1 MNPRAF
7 PLKAFCL
14 NVRRLETS
22 VKQHFKALAPH
33 RKSREKILRAY
44 AGSLYPG
51 RAHRKEII
59 NLLRQAVEAQTITLA
74 ANNPR
79 CLVTTHDARL
89 RGFAEHMGRAVDRYS
104 ARMHL
109 QETLEDFAR
118 NAFFGLGIAK
128 VCMSDSSA
136 VVMEADEWMDP
147 GYPACLNV
155 SQDHFVWD
163 SSATEMRGI
172 AFAADRY
179 RVRFQD
185 VVDDVRFDSKVRKAL
200 KEKGPECFRSQSEG
214 AASISS
220 TDESTEDHEDYL
232 WLADVFLP
240 KDGKIYTFPVDGA
253 FGFTYQTPISEVMWD
268 GSESGPYHYLNL
280 GPVPDN
286 CYPSAPGLALKLL
299 HELVNSNYKKLEDQA
314 KLQKEINLVVSSN
327 VDDGE
332 KIRKEPNGGY
342 VVVTNANA
350 VIPSRFGGPDQNL
363 FSFTL
368 NAIDQFKVGAGNLEN
383 QLGQG
388 AQADTLG
395 QEQMIGAAVGTI
407 KGFFQARFGSAVEKI
422 MREIARLLWQDQLTS
437 IPGSHTIPGTRITVD
452 DSWLGALEED
462 SRPTKIVKDSDGN
475 EQEVP
480 ADFDDFDVMIDPYSM
495 RYQSPEQRSG
505 RIRATFQEIVAGA
518 PIFATQG
525 VQPDA
530 MAYLTK
536 LSRYENMPEYLELVT
551 ANNPP
556 VDMGQGGGAGHQ
568 AQKEYVHRSVSS
580 GGGNPGQQQAQMM
593 SAPGD
598 AA

>member
-1 MNPRAF
+1 LDF
-7 PLKAFCL
+7 
-14 NVRRLETS
+14 RRLETA
-22 VKQHFKALAPH
+22 VRKHFKALEPH

-51 RAHRKEII
+51 KAHRKEII

-79 CLVTTHDARL
+79 CLVTTHDVRL

-104 ARMHL
+104 AKMHL

-118 NAFFGLGIAK
+118 NAFFGLGVAK
-128 VCMSDSSA
+128 VCMSDSPA

-155 SQDHFVWD
+155 SQDNFVWD
-163 SSATEMRGI
+163 SSATEMRSV

-179 RVRFQD
+179 RVRFKD
-185 VVDDVRFDSKVRKAL
+185 VVDDVRFDRKVREAL
-200 KEKGPECFRSQSEG
+200 KAKGPEYFKSQSEG

-220 TDESTEDHEDYL
+220 SDESAEESEDYL

-240 KDGKIYTFPVDGA
+240 KDGMIYTFPVDGA
-253 FGFTYQTPISEVMWD
+253 FGFTHSEPIAEHQWE
-268 GSESGPYHYLNL
+268 GAESGPYHYLNL

-299 HELVNSNYKKLEDQA
+299 HELVNSNYKKLEEQA
-314 KLQKEINLVVSSN
+314 KLQKEINIVQAGN
-327 VDDGE
+327 EDDGN
-332 KIRKEPNGGY
+332 KIKKALNGEFIPVSNTG
-342 VVVTNANA
+342 A
-350 VIPSRFGGPDQNL
+350 VIPARFGGPDQNL

-407 KGFFQARFGSAVEKI
+407 KGFFQARFGSAVERI
-422 MREIARLLWQDQLTS
+422 MREIARLLWHDQLTA
-437 IPGSHTIPGTRITVD
+437 IPGSYTIPGTAITVD
-452 DSWLGALEED
+452 DSWLGSVEPDA
-462 SRPTKIVKDSDGN
+462 RMG
-475 EQEVP
+475 
-480 ADFDDFDVMIDPYSM
+480 DFDDFGVTIDPYSM
-495 RYQSPEQRSG
+495 RYQSPEQRSA

-518 PIFATQG
+518 PIFAAQG

-536 LSRYENMPEYLELVT
+536 LSKYENMAEYLELVT
-551 ANNPP
+551 NNNAPME
-556 VDMGQGGGAGHQ
+556 MGQTGGNHQ

-580 GGGNPGQQQAQMM
+580 GGGNSGQQQAAMM
-593 SAPGD
+593 SAPGE